1 MLSDEINNIGWN
13 LTDSETWK
21 KSWFYCV
28 MHFYCQFFTCITQV
42 PSVAE
47 LVKSLF
53 FTCFW
58 LIFVYIVA
66 VLSVGLFLSCPFLL
80 TSLNKFILSL
90 ENALRSFAC
99 LTKGDVIA
107 IKYNEKVSKKDDR
120 RSHLFVSCHLQIS
133 FLFLEAH
140 KAGKASS
147 ECFQFSW
154 LAADRPQC
162 SVD

>member
-1 MLSDEINNIGWN
+1 M
-13 LTDSETWK
+13 K

-28 MHFYCQFFTCITQV
+28 MHFYCQFFTRITQV
-42 PSVAE
+42 PSLAE

-53 FTCFW
+53 FTWFW

-66 VLSVGLFLSCPFLL
+66 VLSIGLFLSCPFLL

-107 IKYNEKVSKKDDR
+107 IKYNEKVSKKNDR
-120 RSHLFVSCHLQIS
+120 RSHLFASCRLQTS
-133 FLFLEAH
+133 FLFLVAH
-140 KAGKASS
+140 KAFS

-154 LAADRPQC
+154 LAADWPQC
-162 SVD
+162 FVD

>member
-1 MLSDEINNIGWN
+1 M
-13 LTDSETWK
+13 K

-66 VLSVGLFLSCPFLL
+66 VLSVGLVLSCPFLL

-107 IKYNEKVSKKDDR
+107 IKYNEKVSKKMIGDLICLSLVTFKYPFCSLR
-120 RSHLFVSCHLQIS
+120 HIRQGHPTTIFGKIFVWKTI
-133 FLFLEAH
+133 
-140 KAGKASS
+140 
-147 ECFQFSW
+147 
-154 LAADRPQC
+154 
-162 SVD
+162 